1 MRSVEE
7 NSPELAN
14 EWGPDNGSFTPQNVS
29 YGSNKSIQWIGK
41 CGHTWIT
48 SPKARAHGEGCPY
61 CAGKKVLTGFN
72 DLKSQYPELAEE
84 WSDKNELHPDMV
96 TTGSSKKVWWKCH
109 ICGYEWRAVI
119 KNRVGGSG
127 CPNCVNRILIKGKND
142 FATLH
147 PDKALDWSEK
157 NVTKKP
163 NMFLEFSNYRAWWK
177 CHVCGYEW
185 QAPIANRS
193 GGSECMCCSGMRL
206 EAGINDLATTNP
218 ELSEEWSVQNGDLTP
233 AMYKE
238 NSREMI
244 WWTCRECGNEWRASI
259 YSRSRGRICPYCSEK
274 IRRENS
280 VFRYRYRRDMMRF
293 ENNIRTA
300 VIRFYMK
307 KYGIC
312 VEYDTEELIG
322 VSLDLYFPEEKGVLI
337 LSKDFHENL
346 QGRRIEHAKNEMVR
360 KKGLRLIRILEPGFR
375 SFDDCACIS
384 CADDTLES
392 FDQALEVAM
401 ESFGVDMDIDTERD
415 MREIFVNY
423 QNYLETGA

>member
-1 MRSVEE
+1 
-7 NSPELAN
+7 
-14 EWGPDNGSFTPQNVS
+14 
-29 YGSNKSIQWIGK
+29 
-41 CGHTWIT
+41 
-48 SPKARAHGEGCPY
+48 
-61 CAGKKVLTGFN
+61 
-72 DLKSQYPELAEE
+72 
-84 WSDKNELHPDMV
+84 
-96 TTGSSKKVWWKCH
+96 
-109 ICGYEWRAVI
+109 
-119 KNRVGGSG
+119 
-127 CPNCVNRILIKGKND
+127 
-142 FATLH
+142 
-147 PDKALDWSEK
+147 
-157 NVTKKP
+157 
-163 NMFLEFSNYRAWWK
+163 
-177 CHVCGYEW
+177 
-185 QAPIANRS
+185 
-193 GGSECMCCSGMRL
+193 MCCSGMRL

-218 ELSEEWSVQNGDLTP
+218 ELAEEWSVQNGDLTP

-307 KYGIC
+307 KYGIR

-322 VSLDLYFPEEKGVLI
+322 VSLDMYFPEEKGVLI
-337 LSKDFHENL
+337 LSKDFHENM
-346 QGRRIEHAKNEMVR
+346 QGRRIEHAKNEMIR
-360 KKGLRLIRILEPGFR
+360 KKGLRLIR
-375 SFDDCACIS
+375 
-384 CADDTLES
+384 ADDTLES

-401 ESFGVDMDIDTERD
+401 ESFGVDMDVDTERD

>member
-1 MRSVEE
+1 
-7 NSPELAN
+7 
-14 EWGPDNGSFTPQNVS
+14 
-29 YGSNKSIQWIGK
+29 
-41 CGHTWIT
+41 
-48 SPKARAHGEGCPY
+48 
-61 CAGKKVLTGFN
+61 
-72 DLKSQYPELAEE
+72 
-84 WSDKNELHPDMV
+84 
-96 TTGSSKKVWWKCH
+96 
-109 ICGYEWRAVI
+109 
-119 KNRVGGSG
+119 
-127 CPNCVNRILIKGKND
+127 
-142 FATLH
+142 
-147 PDKALDWSEK
+147 
-157 NVTKKP
+157 
-163 NMFLEFSNYRAWWK
+163 
-177 CHVCGYEW
+177 
-185 QAPIANRS
+185 
-193 GGSECMCCSGMRL
+193 MCCSGMRL

-259 YSRSRGRICPYCSEK
+259 YSRSWGRICPYCSEK

-322 VSLDLYFPEEKGVLI
+322 VSLDMYFPEEKGVLI